1 MAMMVV
7 KCQIGGDWTTRVHR
21 VNGNRYPQH
30 RQIIELMIAES
41 SFQNDYD
48 TVCSP
53 AFSLWSFV
61 DSSIRDIHT
70 E

>member
-7 KCQIGGDWTTRVHR
+7 KCQIGGDWTTLVHR
-21 VNGNRYPQH
+21 VNGNKYPQH
-30 RQIIELMIAES
+30 RHIIELMIAES

-53 AFSLWSFV
+53 AFSLWPFV
-61 DSSIRDIHT
+61 ESSIRDIHT